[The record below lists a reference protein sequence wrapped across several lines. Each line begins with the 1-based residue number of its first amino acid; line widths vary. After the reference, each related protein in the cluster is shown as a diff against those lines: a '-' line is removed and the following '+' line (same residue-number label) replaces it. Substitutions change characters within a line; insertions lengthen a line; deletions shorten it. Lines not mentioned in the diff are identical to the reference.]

1 MTLAALPQG
10 ATASKRKFCAGRAL
24 PRTAPGVCGGRGE
37 IRTHETLAGLPVFKT
52 GALNHSATLPRSAFQ
67 YTEFVGKSSTKPA
80 LAAWRDCAT

>member
-1 MTLAALPQG
+1 MVP
-10 ATASKRKFCAGRAL
+10 
-24 PRTAPGVCGGRGE
+24 GGRGG

-80 LAAWRDCAT
+80 HAAWRDRVAPTANVWGIA